1 MNYPNMSNEELEKLV
16 NQKDGEAI
24 CELGERCLYGTKGHE
39 KNLTRAYQLF
49 HKGEKLGMQRA
60 YLGLAQMYEQGIY
73 LAQNSNLAN
82 QYYQKAGTK
91 PAAHEPVQPTG
102 GVPVNQPTSRT
113 SAAPVYRPVTQQ
125 SGNVYTQTSRNVI
138 NTMDIQNKINK
149 AEQLRQQDDFY
160 SVKQEC
166 EEALKM
172 IQKIESGM
180 AACEGSGDLD
190 ELSAEAYW
198 VLAFTAFNEQKTGE
212 MENYLAKDGVI
223 ALHPWGAY
231 LRAVLHR
238 NMQAPGNVLEQD
250 LQTLTMVS
258 QNQNLTMMEKGDVLM
273 MIADLIMDGYGKGAG
288 YTKKMAQKYYEE
300 SAQCGNAYAY
310 EQAHG

>member
-91 PAAHEPVQPTG
+91 MAAK
-102 GVPVNQPTSRT
+102 
-113 SAAPVYRPVTQQ
+113 Q

-172 IQKIESGM
+172 IQKIKSGM
-180 AACEGSGDLD
+180 AACEGSGDLEQLCAD
-190 ELSAEAYW
+190 VYW